1 MLQLSMYIV
10 KKKSVSVCTICWINP
25 KKPPLYIIYK
35 FSFTKT
41 WPFCKIKPKSRI
53 KPNAKRLDKFQ
64 KRFYYT
70 PTRRRIEQLAARR
83 AHNPEVVGSSPTP
96 AIKRFAKSEPLF
108 LSAYL
113 SSTRCN
119 AFFVWAKKCP
129 AGTGHEIMEHI
140 GLEPTTY

>member
-41 WPFCKIKPKSRI
+41 WPFCQIKPKSKI

-113 SSTRCN
+113 YISKTHRFSYRG
-119 AFFVWAKKCP
+119 KK
-129 AGTGHEIMEHI
+129 MS
-140 GLEPTTY
+140 GLYRT